1 MASKSIKLQIMFI
14 DWFYQ
19 LIIKMAIQLII
30 ATNDQIYKA
39 RFVTQS
45 NAVLNKTDLL
55 QFTEKCFKNFMY
67 LFFIFF

>member
-1 MASKSIKLQIMFI
+1 
-14 DWFYQ
+14 
-19 LIIKMAIQLII
+19 MAIQLII